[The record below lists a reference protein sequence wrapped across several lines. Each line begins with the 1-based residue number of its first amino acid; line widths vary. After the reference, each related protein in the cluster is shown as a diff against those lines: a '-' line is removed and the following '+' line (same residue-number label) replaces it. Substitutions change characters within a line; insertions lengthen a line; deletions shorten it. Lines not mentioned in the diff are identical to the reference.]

1 MTTFLRMARGALC
14 LVGNHVD
21 DLARIAI
28 ASEAPLDASIIFA
41 DAKSY
46 HITVLTKA
54 ELRALPEDRVAAL
67 KADTR
72 YVSSAGIGGGHGVFF
87 VVVIWAAGQQ
97 LRKELGLAPKQ
108 FHITLSERDDH
119 EMDKSVES
127 LLPGQFPTCPS
138 PQLLDH
144 LAYTLHLSGQYQ
156 TSQHYSGM
164 LIEIDSESHK
174 GFLRLAD
181 SSILKNQSKL
191 AMLCYA
197 CAHER
202 TNDGKIKAYCMKK
215 LTECSR
221 ESEWGTVLQNYE
233 IPQIPGNISSILL
246 APWSPELWQTLANAN
261 ISPSLCLEP
270 RDILVVPLSSK
281 SLGTCGY
288 YKLPRFFRWLIPGY
302 FAIMSTPRN
311 EDDVSVLSSPHLGIR
326 HILTLTEETPL
337 KNSWFY
343 GKSITNTYSPIPN
356 YHPPSIEQM
365 DLILDLF
372 QDQNKLPLLV
382 HCGGGKGRAGTVA
395 ACYIAAFGFQKLS
408 FDRTQPEFPA
418 AEAMALLRSL
428 RPGSIETSQQEEF
441 VSKWC
446 STIWKRQSI
455 FPDRP
460 TEPPPCTVVVEGS
473 LSKENDLF
481 VLMGLPGSGKSSF
494 SKSLMA
500 RDPGGWNR
508 ISQDDS
514 GSRLACEAEI
524 GRKPSGRVLLDRC
537 NTAASD
543 RKGWL
548 ELASNW
554 CTSPVCVWFDYD
566 RDLCISRAQLRAGH
580 PTLPPGNRVRNAV
593 EQMSKIFTR
602 PTLREGF
609 KAIVIIRSF
618 AAAQE
623 FVLRLSP
630 PITVYKFPRT
640 PHLLDLGAATSDD
653 IHADMSSLRI
663 EGHVVITEKIDGA
676 NMGFSLSPDRS
687 QIVVQ
692 NRSHYVNSS
701 THEQFKKLGLWVERH
716 REELYQLLDRDPFFA
731 ERYILFGEWVF
742 ATHSIPY
749 AHLPDYFIA
758 YDLYDRATQTWEH
771 TQGLR
776 RLLSS
781 TTISVVPVIHEGI
794 PPTDD
799 VLRAMVQS
807 KSSFYDGRVEGV
819 YVKVER
825 DTRVAFRGKIVRDD
839 FIAGNEHWTRG
850 GLRVNGLDQKLKE

>member
-1 MTTFLRMARGALC
+1 
-14 LVGNHVD
+14 
-21 DLARIAI
+21 
-28 ASEAPLDASIIFA
+28 
-41 DAKSY
+41 
-46 HITVLTKA
+46 
-54 ELRALPEDRVAAL
+54 
-67 KADTR
+67 
-72 YVSSAGIGGGHGVFF
+72 
-87 VVVIWAAGQQ
+87 
-97 LRKELGLAPKQ
+97 
-108 FHITLSERDDH
+108 
-119 EMDKSVES
+119 
-127 LLPGQFPTCPS
+127 
-138 PQLLDH
+138 
-144 LAYTLHLSGQYQ
+144 
-156 TSQHYSGM
+156 
-164 LIEIDSESHK
+164 
-174 GFLRLAD
+174 
-181 SSILKNQSKL
+181 
-191 AMLCYA
+191 
-197 CAHER
+197 
-202 TNDGKIKAYCMKK
+202 
-215 LTECSR
+215 
-221 ESEWGTVLQNYE
+221 
-233 IPQIPGNISSILL
+233 
-246 APWSPELWQTLANAN
+246 
-261 ISPSLCLEP
+261 
-270 RDILVVPLSSK
+270 
-281 SLGTCGY
+281 
-288 YKLPRFFRWLIPGY
+288 
-302 FAIMSTPRN
+302 
-311 EDDVSVLSSPHLGIR
+311 
-326 HILTLTEETPL
+326 
-337 KNSWFY
+337 
-343 GKSITNTYSPIPN
+343 
-356 YHPPSIEQM
+356 
-365 DLILDLF
+365 
-372 QDQNKLPLLV
+372 V

-408 FDRTQPEFPA
+408 FERTQPAFPA

-428 RPGSIETSQQEEF
+428 RPGSIETSHQEEF

-446 STIWKRQSI
+446 STIWKRRSI

-460 TEPPPCTVVVEGS
+460 TEPPPCAAVVEGS
-473 LSKENDLF
+473 LNKENDLF

-494 SKSLMA
+494 CKSLMA
-500 RDPGGWNR
+500 RDPGGWNC

-524 GRKPSGRVLLDRC
+524 GRKPNGRVLLDRC
-537 NTAASD
+537 NTAPSD

-593 EQMSKIFTR
+593 EQMSKIFAR

-609 KAIVIIRSF
+609 KAIVIIQSF

-653 IHADMSSLRI
+653 IHTDVSSLKI

-676 NMGFSLSPDRS
+676 NMGFSLSSDRS

-716 REELYQLLDRDPFFA
+716 REELYQLLDRDPYFA

-749 AHLPDYFIA
+749 THLPDYFIA

-781 TTISVVPVIHEGI
+781 TTISVVPIIHEGTL
-794 PPTDD
+794 PADD
-799 VLRAMVQS
+799 DLRGMVQS

-825 DTRVAFRGKIVRDD
+825 DTQVAFRGKIVRDD

-850 GLRVNGLDQKLKE
+850 GLRVNGLDKKL